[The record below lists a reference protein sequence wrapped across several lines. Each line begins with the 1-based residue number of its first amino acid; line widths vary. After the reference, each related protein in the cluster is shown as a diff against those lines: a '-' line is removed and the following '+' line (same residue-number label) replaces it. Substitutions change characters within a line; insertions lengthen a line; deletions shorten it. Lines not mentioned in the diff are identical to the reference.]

1 MREAGYN
8 ERSLAKATGI
18 LNTSI
23 SNFLL
28 DVSLPSYDA
37 LVSLLYAFNC
47 SADYLLGLKDIPT
60 EEPMH
65 PVLPFSERLRAMMK
79 SRHVTQQILKDE
91 AKISTSVQYKWL
103 SGKNNPSVESLIRL
117 AEFFDC
123 SVDYLI
129 GRVR

>member
-1 MREAGYN
+1 MSEAGYN
-8 ERSLAKATGI
+8 ESSLAKATGI

-60 EEPMH
+60 EEPLH
-65 PVLPFSERLRAMMK
+65 PVLPFSERLRSLMK
-79 SRHVTQQILKDE
+79 SRRVTQNKLKE
-91 AKISTSVQYKWL
+91 EGKISTSVQHKWL
-103 SGKNNPSVESLIRL
+103 SGKNNPSVESLIHL

>member
-1 MREAGYN
+1 MHEKGYN
-8 ERSLAKATGI
+8 ELLLAQATGI

-28 DVSLPSYDA
+28 AVSLPSYDA
-37 LVSLLYAFNC
+37 LVSLLYAFDC
-47 SADYLLGLKDIPT
+47 SADYLLGLTDIPT
-60 EEPMH
+60 EEPLH
-65 PVLPFSERLRAMMK
+65 PVLPFSERLRTMMK
-79 SRHVTQQILKDE
+79 SRHVTQKILKE
-91 AKISTSVQYKWL
+91 EGKISTSVQHKWL